1 MSYVTK
7 NEFERYREILLNEIS
22 AFLKECPICKQK
34 FKDTLDRRIICINCD
49 RDQKLN
55 KVLENE

>member
-1 MSYVTK
+1 MSYITK
-7 NEFERYREILLNEIS
+7 EEFERYRDIIINELS

-34 FKDTLDRRIICINCD
+34 FKDTLDKRIICINCD

-55 KVLENE
+55 KVLEK